1 MDTTVTRSC
10 PGVFVRF
17 RAPLQECSIKNL
29 KVQYR
34 AYQKSHYFEI
44 AKFYGLFRFYAV
56 HLGNIPFT
64 FACIVP
70 IDANV
75 LIPKFETS

>member
-1 MDTTVTRSC
+1 VLNQNPKGSAASC
-10 PGVFVRF
+10 N
-17 RAPLQECSIKNL
+17 I
-29 KVQYR
+29 
-34 AYQKSHYFEI
+34 KSHYFEI
-44 AKFYGLFRFYAV
+44 ANFTVCLDFIAV